1 MGSIA
6 SKHLIWRLEQNA
18 IHPFARSVLHLTEQ
32 QQQDEKV
39 YLQMLSEVLSLESFY
54 YSTTYDLTHSMQRL
68 TDTSPDFR
76 QLGLFERVS
85 SLFIFYSQISTF
97 FFILVF
103 IVPTVVKTL
112 SVILLLD
119 DNCATLGVL
128 CERTEL
134 AERRVRVG
142 EVIFESVNFVKLSS
156 NPVMVQC
163 SKIVRCDGMAGEAVP
178 PISGPFWLHIVMQ
191 QDRLHSFWSSYHQ

>member
-1 MGSIA
+1 MFFFNWHDIFTLCLCSCRCYSSERTIRDNLRNLGHHSTSVRWVHNASILASSVISIKLLLFDLLGPHLLVAKSRSLVGSIA

-85 SLFIFYSQISTF
+85 FLLIFYS
-97 FFILVF
+97 
-103 IVPTVVKTL
+103 
-112 SVILLLD
+112 
-119 DNCATLGVL
+119 
-128 CERTEL
+128 
-134 AERRVRVG
+134 
-142 EVIFESVNFVKLSS
+142 
-156 NPVMVQC
+156 
-163 SKIVRCDGMAGEAVP
+163 
-178 PISGPFWLHIVMQ
+178 
-191 QDRLHSFWSSYHQ
+191 